1 MKICLACGYRY
12 DGVDWRC
19 PSCEEMPID
28 RDGIPMFGAAG
39 RGEPTSDA
47 TYLDAEIRAAE
58 ARHFWFLG
66 RLQLV
71 LWMLRRYFPTAQ
83 RLLDV
88 GCGTGFVLEG
98 IRRRYPALD
107 LAGSDV
113 RLTTLVEARR
123 QMPGISFFAADAF
136 ALPYESEFDVV
147 VALDVLEH
155 IDDDRAA
162 LRALKNVI
170 KPGGGVILTVPQH
183 PWLWSEVDDFSCHR
197 RRYVRSD
204 LEGKVTDAGFEILR
218 RTSLFALT
226 LPLVIA
232 SRLVRRPAAFDPAA
246 ELKVPTLLNIGLAR
260 LVALERLLVWMGGSV
275 PFGSS
280 LVVVGRRPIAV

>member
-1 MKICLACGYRY
+1 
-12 DGVDWRC
+12 
-19 PSCEEMPID
+19 
-28 RDGIPMFGAAG
+28 MFGSVATGA
-39 RGEPTSDA
+39 PPADA

-58 ARHFWFLG
+58 ARHFWFRG

-71 LWMLRRYFPTAQ
+71 LWMLRRYFPTTQ

-98 IRRRYPALD
+98 IRQRHPALD
-107 LAGSDV
+107 LAGADL
-113 RLTTLVEARR
+113 RLATLIDARR
-123 QMPGISFFAADAF
+123 RVPGVSFFAADTF
-136 ALPYESEFDVV
+136 ALPYDSEFDVV

-162 LRALKNVI
+162 LRALRDVV

-197 RRYVRSD
+197 RRYRRSD
-204 LEGKVTDAGFEILR
+204 LESKCVEAGFEILR
-218 RTSLFALT
+218 RTSLFAVT
-226 LPLVIA
+226 LPLVVA
-232 SRLVRRPAAFDPAA
+232 SRFFRRTKAFDPAA
-246 ELKVPTLLNIGLAR
+246 ELTVPTVVNIGLAL
-260 LVALERLLVWMGGSV
+260 LVACERLLIRMGGSV

-280 LVVVGRRPIAV
+280 LVVVGRRPITA

>member
-1 MKICLACGYRY
+1 
-12 DGVDWRC
+12 
-19 PSCEEMPID
+19 
-28 RDGIPMFGAAG
+28 MFGAAATG
-39 RGEPTSDA
+39 RTPADA

-58 ARHFWFLG
+58 ARHFWFRG
-66 RLQLV
+66 RLELV

-98 IRRRYPALD
+98 IRRRDPSLE
-107 LAGSDV
+107 LAGADL
-113 RLTTLVEARR
+113 RLTTLTEARR
-123 QMPGISFFAADAF
+123 QMPRVSFLAADAF
-136 ALPYESEFDVV
+136 ALPYDAEFDVV

-162 LRALKNVI
+162 LRALKNVV

-197 RRYVRSD
+197 RRYQRSD
-204 LEGKVTDAGFEILR
+204 LESKCADAGFEILR
-218 RTSLFALT
+218 RTSLFAVT
-226 LPLVIA
+226 LPLVVA
-232 SRLVRRPAAFDPAA
+232 SRFFRRPQAFDPAA
-246 ELKVPTLLNIGLAR
+246 ELTVPTMVNVGLAM
-260 LVALERLLVWMGGSV
+260 LVGCERLLIRMGGSL

-280 LVVVGRRPIAV
+280 LVVVGRRPITA